1 MKKQIETKDVH
12 RHYFRER
19 ECLTDKTPKTLSKRA
34 IPALDMC
41 CFTCFLTY
49 LRQLLFWNDCLI
61 CFPKVCEAVTF
72 TIRIWNVV
80 PQLLAC
86 FFAPIS
92 NSSRNHLSCFSTKS
106 NSDPYLIS
114 SL

>member
-61 CFPKVCEAVTF
+61 CFPQV
-72 TIRIWNVV
+72 
-80 PQLLAC
+80 LAC

-106 NSDPYLIS
+106 NPDPYLIS